1 MKKLSL
7 LTLIYCF
14 YFSSAIFAA
23 VISPSSIELNFNFQ
37 ASFFTSEFNRKANHI
52 ADDHASHMFGLFH
65 SSTTINKFGLD
76 SSLVGGVA
84 APLMPLSINII
95 SDQTQ
100 SGVRQITYTAS
111 GKLLVQKPVA
121 TQWLQIKTITLP
133 MPYDLDSFYDKNCTS
148 TTYDSQGDFWYFY
161 DAFQAGC
168 EKFTTS
174 PLASNVTFNF
184 TPNKDSKTEYR
195 PKLDQIR
202 GDNGNGEDLVITY
215 IHGFAHDPKEKSD
228 DGRVN
233 YNTVNERLKAK
244 GFTTTIIRRT
254 STSPAVLLEKQT
266 KDANGK
272 NINIKIYHYLVETS
286 LSSRSKL
293 FAQFFK
299 DAIENADVLI
309 YAGHSGLGG
318 NLDIPSLEDKAGE
331 FEFNPNKKQILFFNS
346 CSSYSYYLNQ
356 FSEIKRKSKI
366 DVLTNGLSSYF
377 YTAPDIELK
386 FLETIIDPSKNP
398 TWTEILKYM
407 ESDLGGENYMLNV
420 GAI

>member
-1 MKKLSL
+1 
-7 LTLIYCF
+7 
-14 YFSSAIFAA
+14 
-23 VISPSSIELNFNFQ
+23 
-37 ASFFTSEFNRKANHI
+37 
-52 ADDHASHMFGLFH
+52 
-65 SSTTINKFGLD
+65 
-76 SSLVGGVA
+76 
-84 APLMPLSINII
+84 
-95 SDQTQ
+95 
-100 SGVRQITYTAS
+100 
-111 GKLLVQKPVA
+111 
-121 TQWLQIKTITLP
+121 
-133 MPYDLDSFYDKNCTS
+133 
-148 TTYDSQGDFWYFY
+148 
-161 DAFQAGC
+161 
-168 EKFTTS
+168 
-174 PLASNVTFNF
+174 VTFNF
-184 TPNKDSKTEYR
+184 TPNKESKTEYR

-215 IHGFAHDPKEKSD
+215 IHGFAHDPREKSD